1 MFPSYFGFTSKTQ
14 AAAAAL
20 LYPTRALM
28 WHEEANILTGTDPFT
43 RASYTYDTNQNYI
56 YTALQDP
63 AADGDSFTN
72 SFILK
77 AGTYTLHILGAG
89 ELNNG
94 KVDWYVYNVSIA
106 TGQDWYDTGPTYNVY
121 KTVSSVSIVGNG
133 RHVLKGVINGKHAS
147 SIGYF
152 LPLNKY
158 WFEPATDTTEV

>member
-14 AAAAAL
+14 DAAAAL

-94 KVDWYVYNVSIA
+94 KVDWYVDNVSIA